1 MHETGMQP
9 AIPVGLG
16 MALVHNQQALT
27 KFSALT
33 YEEKRAFIAGVH
45 GIDSRQECAH
55 MSTGSRK
62 AEKCPRCEKRSGGI
76 FMSRSG

>member
-1 MHETGMQP
+1 MVKEHPLRNRTQRKVEPLHETGMQP

-27 KFSALT
+27 KFSAL
-33 YEEKRAFIAGVH
+33 
-45 GIDSRQECAH
+45 
-55 MSTGSRK
+55 
-62 AEKCPRCEKRSGGI
+62 KCPRCEKRSGGI